1 MDTATMKQRLHH
13 YLEVVDEK
21 HLEAIY
27 TLLERDLNL
36 LSQYDDGTLNM
47 LYQRREYH
55 LEGKSQSYSVEE
67 TLNLVRE
74 QTSKKDDL

>member
-27 TLLERDLNL
+27 TLLEKDLNL
-36 LSQYDDGTLNM
+36 LSQYEDGTLNM

-55 LEGKSQSYSVEE
+55 FEGKSQSYSVEE